1 MLLLLLLSAGDAM
14 PAGIRRV
21 LPVLP
26 VLAIAGSRWASSPPL
41 PSLRRRVLLWIF
53 VAFHGL
59 SSLSAWPHYIPYFN
73 EGARA
78 LFTEQ
83 QRLDDSSIDWGQDLK
98 ALPEVLRRHGV
109 KQVHLW
115 YYGTADPEFYGLRFR
130 RIKQREL
137 EVPRTGVYAASLH
150 NLIRRR
156 LVGPSW
162 ITRGEP
168 FDRAGTSIL
177 LFRVGGEPAESAGP

>member
-1 MLLLLLLSAGDAM
+1 MAL
-14 PAGIRRV
+14 
-21 LPVLP
+21 
-26 VLAIAGSRWASSPPL
+26 
-41 PSLRRRVLLWIF
+41 
-53 VAFHGL
+53 HGL

-78 LFTEQ
+78 LFAEQ

-109 KQVHLW
+109 KQFNLW
-115 YYGTADPEFYGLRFR
+115 YYGTADPRFYGMRFR

-137 EVPRTGVYAASLH
+137 EAPRPGVYAASLH

-156 LVGPSW
+156 LAGPSW
-162 ITRGEP
+162 ITREEP
-168 FDRAGTSIL
+168 FDRAGTSIQ
-177 LFRVGGEPAESAGP
+177 LFRVERDSVESAGPRSERSMR